1 MTSILSM
8 AAIGRKDGA
17 DAQEIVQAY
26 IETNPAMPQ
35 NHTMATGTAPVVKGV
50 DSDNAAEPKRKD

>member
-1 MTSILSM
+1 M

-35 NHTMATGTAPVVKGV
+35 NHTMATGTAPVVKGM
-50 DSDNAAEPKRKD
+50 DSDSAAEPKRKD

>member
-1 MTSILSM
+1 MVSILNM
-8 AAIGRKDGA
+8 AAIGRKDGP

-35 NHTMATGTAPVVKGV
+35 NHTMATGVQPALKV
-50 DSDNAAEPKRKD
+50 DADNAAEPKRKD